1 MNTKTLA
8 TFLGGVVILLFVVA
22 VILSQSIFLT
32 NVSIALFNQNI
43 NDLDRQNKE
52 MSVQVA
58 KLESIETILPLALKQ
73 GFVENSSVLYLDT
86 TDKLA
91 RNE

>member
-1 MNTKTLA
+1 MSTKQLA
-8 TFLGGVVILLFVVA
+8 FGIGGIVITLFVAA
-22 VILSQSIFLT
+22 VVLSQAIFIT
-32 NVSIALFNQNI
+32 NVNIALVSREVAE
-43 NDLDRQNKE
+43 LTRQNKE

-58 KLESIETILPLALKQ
+58 KLESIETILPLAVKQ
-73 GFVENSSVLYLDT
+73 GFSEDASILYLDT